1 MDLPPPPRP
10 THREAGEARDTVR
23 PLRQTANTGPNPA
36 HARAE
41 TNPAAQPPP
50 VQRPARTT
58 TGRPPGWYT
67 ETVQREG
74 WDFDTRLP
82 DDRQQTLLAQLQRPR
97 RDWQDPRQRPALAQA
112 DANPHGRARGQLDA
126 ERARNEEL
134 LEHQRLNHMLQQ
146 TTEAWRAT
154 GRQGTGRAMAA
165 HAQAQQEAEASHAE
179 LQRML
184 RAARTNEER
193 QMIMQRARDMLRTA
207 AEAHARAGRNV
218 ESVVRQVLGED
229 VSAEQAEQ
237 AASPRQAGQTAQAGQ
252 SGAQGRRDRRSWFG
266 GLGIGSQQ
274 QQQQQ
279 NGEGQGGRP
288 GEGATRRP

>member
-1 MDLPPPPRP
+1 
-10 THREAGEARDTVR
+10 
-23 PLRQTANTGPNPA
+23 
-36 HARAE
+36 
-41 TNPAAQPPP
+41 
-50 VQRPARTT
+50 
-58 TGRPPGWYT
+58 
-67 ETVQREG
+67 
-74 WDFDTRLP
+74 
-82 DDRQQTLLAQLQRPR
+82 
-97 RDWQDPRQRPALAQA
+97 
-112 DANPHGRARGQLDA
+112 
-126 ERARNEEL
+126 
-134 LEHQRLNHMLQQ
+134 
-146 TTEAWRAT
+146 
-154 GRQGTGRAMAA
+154 
-165 HAQAQQEAEASHAE
+165 
-179 LQRML
+179 ML